1 MRLRSPRYVAIIA
14 SVALGLGLAL
24 FIGFDFVAELIGLSK
39 GASFGW
45 AFFLAFVTSVV
56 AVGALIDCVVLIASR
71 VLNMRKA
78 HG

>member
-1 MRLRSPRYVAIIA
+1 MA

-24 FIGFDFVAELIGLSK
+24 FIGFDFVAALIGLSK
-39 GASFGW
+39 GASLGW
-45 AFFLAFVTSVV
+45 AFVLAFVTSVL
-56 AVGALIDCVVLIASR
+56 AVGALIDCVILIGSR